1 MTAFL
6 LSLLV
11 GSGLGIMS
19 GACEQ
24 SFRQG
29 LISGLIA
36 AVGSFICVCYLQ

>member
-6 LSLLV
+6 LSILV
-11 GSGLGIMS
+11 GTGLGIMS

-29 LISGLIA
+29 LISGLLA
-36 AVGSFICVCYLQ
+36 GLGSFICVCYLQ